1 MMEFGRSLRLAREA
15 RGYSVAQLA
24 EITRMAPKTVQELE
38 DENLSHI
45 AAPIYG
51 RGFVKLYCE
60 AVGLEAKPFIDEFM
74 AIYRGERDVSIR
86 ERIVHEAPMPRQQTS
101 PKAEPAAADAPTPMQ
116 GPALTPDAAPMPEAA
131 PVTAPEPPPPLT
143 DLPIFGDAPAPRKPP
158 VAAAATTE
166 ASAPPSAAPL
176 SRYAAPVR
184 KERLPTTL
192 SPTIWRVGVLA
203 AAAILAIWILFLG
216 VRALYRATSGGSSP
230 AQEER
235 TTPTAEE
242 AKPAKPAAEEA
253 KPAKPAEETP
263 KPTGESAQR
272 QLQSIPS
279 IYID

>member
-116 GPALTPDAAPMPEAA
+116 GPAQTPDAAPMPEAMPEAA

-143 DLPIFGDAPAPRKPP
+143 DLPIFGDAPAPRKPL

-203 AAAILAIWILFLG
+203 AAAILAIWLLFLG

-230 AQEER
+230 AQEEK
-235 TTPTAEE
+235 TTPT
-242 AKPAKPAAEEA
+242 AEEA